1 MLKVFINGSAGTTGL
16 RLQERMRERRDVT
29 LITISDEHR
38 KNPEAVRECI
48 SQSDVT
54 FLCLPDDAAREAV
67 ALADGLSCRILDTS
81 TAHRTLSN
89 WTYGF
94 PELSG
99 NQRAE
104 IAASARVAVPGCHA
118 SGFISLLHPLI
129 SAGLIPGSY
138 PVTCLSLT
146 GYSGAGKIGIEQY
159 ESERVNPLLN
169 SPREYGLTQA
179 HKHLP
184 EMVKICSLDS
194 APVFMPVIGDFYA
207 GMLVTV
213 PIHTGLLQKQYK
225 LTDFQDVLSSHYADS
240 KLITVMDTCD
250 EDMLAANALA
260 GNDNLLIYVTGTDE
274 RVMLHALFDN
284 LGKGASGAAL
294 QCFNIMTGA
303 DEATGLK
310 IGTALKI

>member
-29 LITISDEHR
+29 LIAISDENR
-38 KNPEAVRECI
+38 KNPDAIRECM
-48 SQSDVT
+48 SQSDIT

-67 ALADGLSCRILDTS
+67 ALAEGLSCRILDTS
-81 TAHRTLSN
+81 TAHRTLDQ
-89 WTYGF
+89 WAYGF

-99 NQRAE
+99 SQRTE
-104 IAASARVAVPGCHA
+104 ISKSARVAVPGCHA
-118 SGFISLLHPLI
+118 SGFISLLNPLV
-129 SAGLIPGSY
+129 SAGFIPCSY

-146 GYSGAGKIGIEQY
+146 GYSGAGKSGIEQY
-159 ESERVNPLLN
+159 ESERTNPLLN

-184 EMVKICSLDS
+184 EMVKICALDS
-194 APVFMPVIGDFYA
+194 TPVFMPVIGDFYS

-213 PIHTGLLQKQYK
+213 PIHAELLHKQYK
-225 LTDFQDVLSSHYADS
+225 LDDIKNVLASHYADS
-240 KLITVMDTCD
+240 KLITVIDTCD
-250 EDMLAANALA
+250 EDMLAANAMA
-260 GNDNLLIYVTGTDE
+260 GNDNLLIYVTGTDD

-303 DEATGLK
+303 DETTGLC
-310 IGTALKI
+310 IGAALKI